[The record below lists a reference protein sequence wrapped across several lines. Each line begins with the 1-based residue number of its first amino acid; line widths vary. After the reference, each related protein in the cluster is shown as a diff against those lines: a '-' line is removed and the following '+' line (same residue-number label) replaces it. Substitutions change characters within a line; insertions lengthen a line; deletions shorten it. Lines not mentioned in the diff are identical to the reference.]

1 MNCIDKQ
8 VVFNIKGGATSL
20 CFVPSGKVRENFSFE
35 CTFGI
40 QM

>member
-20 CFVPSGKVRENFSFE
+20 CFVPAKVRENLSFE
-35 CTFGI
+35 CAFGI